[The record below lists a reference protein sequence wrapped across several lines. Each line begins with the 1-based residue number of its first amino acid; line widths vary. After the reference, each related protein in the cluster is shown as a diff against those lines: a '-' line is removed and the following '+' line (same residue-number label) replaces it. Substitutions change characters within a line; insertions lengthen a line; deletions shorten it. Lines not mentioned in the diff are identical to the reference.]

1 MTGRKRTYYSQE
13 QIQKNLFTSGKQ
25 WMTLD
30 DWKEYVGFYHKY
42 STGEVFTERDWIPN
56 VSMKLIP
63 YRNRSESYFKYADLK
78 EYKNI
83 SGNKLKIIGS
93 SITEMGNFR
102 TPVPTKKPPTRDDFA
117 RGNMQR
123 YFIYKRNEINRVFFE
138 IDSVQASNYDLKR
151 HGINQTLY
159 GMETISWKL
168 NGPEFDEYYKGI
180 LYTPGVVD
188 TNSRII
194 LKMSSKFPIFE
205 RILTDPRE
213 YTIYDEN
220 YQ

>member
-13 QIQKNLFTSGKQ
+13 QIQKNLYTSGKQ

-42 STGEVFTERDWIPN
+42 STGEVFTERDWMPN

-78 EYKNI
+78 EYANI
-83 SGNKLKIIGS
+83 KGNKMKILGS
-93 SITEMGNFR
+93 GVTEMGNFR
-102 TPVPTKKPPTRDDFA
+102 TPIPNKKPPTRDDFS
-117 RGNMQR
+117 RGHMER

-138 IDSVQASNYDLKR
+138 IDAEQASKYETKR
-151 HGINQTLY
+151 YGINQTLY

-180 LYTPGVVD
+180 LMKPGVVD

-194 LKMSSKFPIFE
+194 LKMSNKFPIFG
-205 RILTDPRE
+205 RVVIDPKE

>member
-1 MTGRKRTYYSQE
+1 
-13 QIQKNLFTSGKQ
+13 
-25 WMTLD
+25 MTLD
-30 DWKEYVGFYHKY
+30 DWKEYVGVYHKY
-42 STGEVFTERDWIPN
+42 STGEVLTEREWIPN
-56 VSMKLIP
+56 TSMKLIP

-83 SGNKLKIIGS
+83 RGNKLKTVGS